1 MFIANLKL
9 WNFRKFGSDR
19 DLDPDSHA
27 DLNLDFTQGL
37 NVLIGENDSGK
48 SAIIDA
54 IKLVLKT
61 HSYEFIRIDDKDFYK
76 ETSRFR
82 VEVIFRGLEPA
93 EAKNFTEWLGWTGS
107 GKAAKPY
114 LKVFYDV
121 SRRGRK
127 ILPADV
133 KAGPD
138 TEGTALN
145 AEAREYLK
153 TTYLRPLRDAESELI
168 AKKNSRLSQIL
179 LGDPAFKAGKD
190 HDLVAIFETLRGELK
205 KYFRGEFKV
214 IKMLEGTPTDT
225 FPAEG
230 KQIKEKID
238 GYVKGFYDDSHETV
252 FDAASND
259 IKSIL
264 EKLTLQLLDEAH
276 PGLGTL
282 NRLFMA
288 AELLHLNKE
297 DWTGLRLGLIEE
309 LEAHLHPQAQMQI
322 IEALQGYQK
331 IQLIL
336 TSHSPNLVSKVKL
349 KHLILC
355 HDGFAFPLGGTH
367 TLLSKTDY
375 PFLERFLDVTK
386 ANLFFAKGVI
396 LVEGAAEE
404 MIIPALAKK
413 LCELKIHP
421 RDLTAANV
429 SVVAINNTAF
439 SRYARIFQRQKY
451 PHITIPVAVVN
462 DLDLRPTEY
471 AATYQIKPVRL
482 AKEKII
488 SAYNLITYLTDKV
501 GKIESQSVKVFISGY
516 WTLEYCIAMHPYLRK
531 TLFAAILCAI
541 EENRADNYTGIK
553 ENRKSIQPI
562 SEAAID
568 RQWNNFIQGKTAEAI
583 AFDLMYRYL
592 IDKKE
597 LSKAVVAQ
605 YFSSRLLADD
615 TISAT
620 DINIQVNPIQYLIDA
635 IAYASRN

>member
-9 WNFRKFGSDR
+9 WNFRKFGSSR
-19 DLDPDSHA
+19 DVDPSQYP
-27 DLNLDFTQGL
+27 DLNLELSEGL
-37 NVLIGENDSGK
+37 NVVIGENDSGK

-54 IKLVLKT
+54 IKLVLRT
-61 HSYEFIRIDDKDFYK
+61 HSYEFIRIEDKDFF
-76 ETSRFR
+76 EDSSRFR
-82 VEVIFRGLEPA
+82 IEIIFSGLDPE
-93 EAKNFTEWLGWTGS
+93 EAKNFTEWLGWTGT

-127 ILPADV
+127 ILPTDV

-138 TEGTALN
+138 TEGTPLN

-153 TTYLRPLRDAESELI
+153 STYLRPLRDAESELI

-190 HDLVAIFETLRGELK
+190 HDLVAIFEVLRGELK
-205 KYFRGEFKV
+205 KYFKGEFKV
-214 IKMLEGTPTDT
+214 EKIIDGKLTDT
-225 FPAEG
+225 FPVEG

-238 GYVKGFYDDSHETV
+238 GYVKGFYDDSYETV
-252 FDAASND
+252 FDAATSD

-264 EKLTLQLLDEAH
+264 EKLTLRLLDEAH

-288 AELLHLNKE
+288 AELLHLNKD
-297 DWTGLRLGLIEE
+297 DWTGVRLGLIEE

-322 IEALQGYQK
+322 IEALQCYKK

-355 HDGFAFPLGGTH
+355 NNRYAFPLGEVH
-367 TLLSKTDY
+367 TQLRKTDY

-404 MIIPALAKK
+404 MVVPALAQK
-413 LCELKIHP
+413 LCELKIHS
-421 RDLTAANV
+421 RNLTAANV

-439 SRYARIFQRQKY
+439 SRYARVFQRQKH
-451 PHITIPVAVVN
+451 PHISIPVAVVN
-462 DLDLRPTEY
+462 DLDLRPAEY
-471 AATYQIKPVRL
+471 ATAYKIKTAMLV
-482 AKEKII
+482 KEKII
-488 SAYNLITYLTDKV
+488 TAFNVPNYLADKV
-501 GKIESQSVKVFISGY
+501 GKIESQCVKAFISGF

-531 TLFAAILCAI
+531 TLFAAILAAI

-553 ENRKSIQPI
+553 DNKKSIQLI
-562 SEAAID
+562 AEGTID
-568 RQWNNFIQGKTAEAI
+568 RLWNSFIHGKTSEI
-583 AFDLMYRYL
+583 VAFDLMYYYL

-605 YFSSRLLADD
+605 YFSSHLLADD
-615 TISAT
+615 TVTAA
-620 DINIQVNPIQYLIDA
+620 DIAIQANPIQYLIDA
-635 IAYASRN
+635 IAYACRN